1 MKKILFV
8 IMLSSMLAFAD
19 LSNKGDLMQIK
30 LLFNG
35 KELLVNLE

>member
-30 LLFNG
+30 LLFMARNY
-35 KELLVNLE
+35 L

>member
-19 LSNKGDLMQIK
+19 LSVGGKIK
-30 LLFNG
+30 CNHR
-35 KELLVNLE
+35 KIK